1 MSLPGTESQEGT
13 EMIPGRLW
21 LGGLRAAL
29 DENFLQKNNITVVF
43 NCTKDIPFSPVVP
56 MQYRVPIDDNLEEE
70 EINNLLKWSPEAVF
84 KLMREYNSGKNILI
98 HCMAGMQRSAAVC
111 HMFLMTLWRQK
122 KEPIYAF
129 MREKRPIVYR
139 PSMNFQKSVEW
150 YETWLHTNILKT

>member
-1 MSLPGTESQEGT
+1 MPIVGHPSQEAT

-56 MQYRVPIDDNLEEE
+56 KQYRVPIDDNLEFV
-70 EINNLLKWSPEAVF
+70 EIDNLLKWSPEAVYKVMHEF
-84 KLMREYNSGKNILI
+84 NAGSNILI
-98 HCMAGMQRSAAVC
+98 HCFAGMQRSAAVV

-122 KEPIYAF
+122 KEPVYAY
-129 MREKRPIVYR
+129 MRERRPIVFQ
-139 PSMNFQKSVEW
+139 PGMNFQRSVEW
-150 YETWLHTNILKT
+150 YEEWLFTNILKT